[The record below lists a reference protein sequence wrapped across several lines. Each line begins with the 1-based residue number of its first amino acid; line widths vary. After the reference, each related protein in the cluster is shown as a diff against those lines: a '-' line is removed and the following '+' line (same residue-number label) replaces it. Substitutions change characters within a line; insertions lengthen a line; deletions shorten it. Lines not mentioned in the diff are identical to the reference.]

1 MARDWAVRHPDGQVT
16 VGWDGTAM
24 SSLRRAKE
32 EAVRYDLEME
42 DSGCSQ
48 CAADE
53 GVHVVVFREVPPPPP
68 WETYTP

>member
-1 MARDWAVRHPDGQVT
+1 
-16 VGWDGTAM
+16 M